1 MKLRDLA
8 ARLECELRGDGEV
21 EVDRIA
27 PIEDAGEGALTFI
40 SSPRYAAKLG
50 ETGAVAVIVPPDLE
64 PGLPSIVSSNP
75 YLTYAR
81 AATLLHPARRPE
93 PGVHP
98 TASVHPHAELGEDV
112 HVGAFAVVPEG
123 ARVGD
128 RCVIHP
134 HVVLYRDVEIGEEC
148 VLHSGVQVREECRLG
163 DRVIIQNGAVIGAD
177 GFGFARDAEGRYEK
191 IPQLGIVVIE
201 DDVEIGALT
210 AIDRSSLRETRI
222 GRGAKIDNLVQVGH
236 SVSIGADSA
245 LAGQVGIAGSTKV
258 GKSVILAGQVGVAGH
273 IEVGDGVIAT
283 AQAGLPSNVAAGS
296 VVSGSPAI
304 DNRSWLKA
312 AAVFSR
318 LPAIN
323 RRLKQL
329 ERRVEQL
336 FGDKAD

>member
-8 ARLECELRGDGEV
+8 TRLDCELRGDGEV
-21 EVDRIA
+21 EIERIA
-27 PIEDAGEGALTFI
+27 PIEDAGDGALTFVA
-40 SSPRYAAKLG
+40 SPRYAAKLG
-50 ETGAVAVIVPPDLE
+50 ETSAAAVIVPADLE
-64 PGLPSIVSSNP
+64 PDLPSIVSSNP

-81 AATLLHPARRPE
+81 AARLLHPGRRPE
-93 PGVHP
+93 PGVHT
-98 TASVHPHAELGEDV
+98 TASVHPKAQLGEDV
-112 HVGAFAVVPEG
+112 HVGPLAVVSEG

-128 RCVIHP
+128 RSVLHP
-134 HVVLYRDVEIGEEC
+134 HVVVYRDVEIGEDC

-163 DRVIIQNGAVIGAD
+163 HRVTVQNGAVIGAD
-177 GFGFARDAEGRYEK
+177 GFGFARDSEGHYEK

-222 GRGAKIDNLVQVGH
+222 GRGTKIDNLVQVGH
-236 SVSIGADSA
+236 SVSIGEDSA
-245 LAGQVGIAGSTKV
+245 LAGQVGIAGSTTV
-258 GKSVILAGQVGVAGH
+258 GKGVVLAGQVGVAGH

-312 AAVFSR
+312 SAVFSR
-318 LPAIN
+318 LPAIYK
-323 RRLKQL
+323 RLKQL

-336 FGDKAD
+336 LGGKAD